1 MRQTFSAVVCAIL
14 ALSKDVYARKC
25 LETDAYITPRTY
37 NKAETQIGNHMLNLA
52 AIIDDE
58 DESTNAA
65 PVDDEF
71 FGNIVTTK
79 DIDNYFNL

>member
-1 MRQTFSAVVCAIL
+1 
-14 ALSKDVYARKC
+14 
-25 LETDAYITPRTY
+25 
-37 NKAETQIGNHMLNLA
+37 MLNLA